1 MAERTFRY
9 AEIADS
15 LRSEIQSGERALGT
29 VLPSES
35 ELSERHGASRV
46 TVRKALE
53 LLREDGLVDSR
64 QGFGWFVGA
73 GPVRQSLDTL
83 DTIERQLERAGQTGE
98 RRVLQFGFVSA
109 PADVS
114 DALKVDDV
122 LEVVR
127 INYADGE
134 PFVLVTVWCGAEA
147 GASLSRND
155 VESNTFYDLLSADL
169 GSATQTIGATAA
181 DAVAAQRLEVDEGSP
196 LLRVR
201 RITERTNGEGL
212 LVSEHLYPAHRTEF
226 HVTLTNPADAVNP
239 TGLRLVED

>member
-9 AEIADS
+9 AEIADA
-15 LRSEIQSGERALGT
+15 LRSEIQSGERGLGT

-35 ELSERHGASRV
+35 ELSDQHGASRV

-73 GPVRQSLDTL
+73 GPVRQTLDTL
-83 DTIERQLERAGQTGE
+83 DTIERQLEVAGRTSE
-98 RRVLQFGFVSA
+98 RRVLHFGFVRA

-114 DALKVDDV
+114 EALAAEEV

-127 INYADGE
+127 INFADSE
-134 PFVLVTVWCGAEA
+134 PFVLVTVWCSAEA
-147 GASLSRND
+147 GANLSRND
-155 VESNTFYDLLSADL
+155 VESNTFYDLLGADL
-169 GSATQTIGATAA
+169 GRATQTIGAIAA
-181 DAVAAQRLEVDEGSP
+181 DAVAAERLQVDEGSP

-201 RITERTNGEGL
+201 RITERTTGEGL

-226 HVTLTNPADAVNP
+226 HVTLTNPSDAVNP